1 MAQKDNS
8 SYGLTIC
15 AERTAIFCPVAQ
27 EGGDRMR
34 IRAVVVVKQKGTY
47 CPPCGAC
54 RQVIFEFGTQT
65 SVLLQEK
72 DNPKQFSMG
81 ELLPGAFELK

>member
-1 MAQKDNS
+1 MAQKENS

-34 IRAVVVVKQKGTY
+34 IRAVAVVKQKGTY

-54 RQVIFEFGTQT
+54 RQVIFEFGTQAN
-65 SVLLQEK
+65 VLLQEN
-72 DNPKQFSMG
+72 DNLKQFSMA